1 MLPWVSYFCLPLT
14 ACLSLGL
21 IALNVLPQPVC
32 VRLALLC
39 ITLMAN
45 PFNLIID
52 STRECIFMGPL
63 LPRLFTPIPLFVHD
77 VPFLGFFSN
86 FKLKLW

>member
-21 IALNVLPQPVC
+21 IVLNVLPQPVC

-52 STRECIFMGPL
+52 STRECIFYG
-63 LPRLFTPIPLFVHD
+63 TPDPQTFYSYTPVCT
-77 VPFLGFFSN
+77 
-86 FKLKLW
+86 